1 MIETFGTLLRDP
13 AHWGFELLV
22 GFIETLVFDGLLLG
36 LFWPFARKHWRHHI
50 ARDHAEAEVQGTT
63 FVQPDPYAVISG
75 DICGSC
81 IDGTMERHQ
90 DVALR
95 CSSCGFILWT
105 DGEDRG

>member
-1 MIETFGTLLRDP
+1 MHETFWTLLRDS
-13 AHWGFELLV
+13 AHWEFELFLQ
-22 GFIETLVFDGLLLG
+22 LVFDVVIAGLL
-36 LFWPFARKHWRHHI
+36 WPLVRKHWRHHI